1 MLQTGVLLGFLLLLA
16 RVFGSWSEGSLPK
29 LSATRARKD
38 DFSRAVS
45 LVYSAY
51 KPECCYWLV
60 LEKVQQTM
68 LVGVMQL
75 FWPGSVTQIGLAL
88 LYCIIHCVLLVR
100 IWPYKSHR
108 CNNLAAATNL
118 SLIGLFFA
126 AVFLR
131 FASLTEMPTIQE
143 RMSNEVETAFDV
155 PANMLGVLTF
165 ACVLGVLVLS
175 AAVSSAQI
183 SAQTQRTLLAQST
196 RRLRYIASDRQVFA
210 PLLRLDQ
217 FHLFLSHVWSTAQGA
232 PLSSLCAVSL
242 LLLVQ
247 TVSACSKQM

>member
-1 MLQTGVLLGFLLLLA
+1 MLLLA

-45 LVYSAY
+45 LVYSGY

-60 LEKVQQTM
+60 LEKAQQTI

-88 LYCIIHCVLLVR
+88 LYCIIHYSLLLR

-108 CNNLAAATNL
+108 CNNVAAATNL

-155 PANMLGVLTF
+155 PANMLGALTF
-165 ACVLGVLVLS
+165 ACVVGVLGFS

-183 SAQTQRTLLAQST
+183 SEQTQRTLLAQST

-210 PLLRLDQ
+210 PLLRLDE
-217 FHLFLSHVWSTAQGA
+217 FHLFLSHVWSTAQGT

-242 LLLVQ
+242 LLLFQ
-247 TVSACSKQM
+247 TGSACSKQM